1 MVLLGPLPDGVDLG
15 LVVVGEVRTGEAA
28 GGGDDGV
35 GGGLDM
41 RDSEGDVRLPW
52 KNKDA
57 GMREVINLLIIC
69 WVTLCKTTPGL
80 DRVHRCIKE

>member
-1 MVLLGPLPDGVDLG
+1 MVLPGPLPDGVDLG
-15 LVVVGEVRTGEAA
+15 LVVVGEVRTGEPA

-52 KNKDA
+52 KNKDT

-69 WVTLCKTTPGL
+69 WGDTVQTTPG
-80 DRVHRCIKE
+80 